1 MSSQKQAVTVRDLV
15 EEAKKRIVILV
26 ICVVGLSYLLSLTS
40 SSVWVNLP
48 AAACLIILLRYF
60 SFDVEMK
67 RKAAAY
73 NNKPSSLSGPSL
85 SKPPELPKA
94 APRSDWRS
102 KVNSQVVEDALDR
115 FTRHLV
121 SEWVLDLWY
130 SRITPD
136 KQGPEE
142 LVFIINHV
150 LGELSRRFRNVNLID
165 LFTRDIIDIIC
176 RHVELFRE
184 CQAKIERKRR
194 RSLSFE
200 ERDSELRRVM
210 ATNDKLHP
218 ALFSPESEHKVLQHI
233 MDRLISLTF
242 RPEDMH
248 CAFFHYTVRELLA
261 CCVMRP
267 VLNLANPR
275 FINERIEAAVMSR
288 TKTNGGSSA
297 AKETSQSEDL
307 SEVSHDHFSRYMD
320 PSVTGVELVQLKHEQ
335 KKRKNATDKQHVAD
349 LAKDPLLSMDTRSSR
364 SWESLSLT
372 SKIVDDSKYLQGH
385 RGGEGWG
392 DVLEKMSQRKTET
405 LSPEHLE
412 SVWAKGRNYKKKE
425 GERVPPRLSIK
436 ESCNDGDNA
445 RPKNFNE
452 NTVNARGSSQP
463 KVVESHLSSY
473 SSAEED
479 EETKSSHS
487 STSEDEETVTGL
499 NSPGTRVWD
508 GRTNKNPSVSRI
520 HHPLENS
527 GRRFKQT
534 SKGHERYE
542 KASRHQSSRKRSKR
556 SGLIL
561 GDDDSDDSEHDSLAR
576 SYSGISATSS
586 ASYNSMPESDLLS
599 APRSSLLV
607 DSFAKLRCEVM
618 GANIVKSSSKMFAV
632 YSISVTDDSNHSW
645 SIKRRFRH
653 FEELHQRLK
662 VFPEYN
668 LYLPPKHFLSTGV
681 DIPVIHERCVLL
693 DTYLKKLLQLPR
705 ISGSIEV
712 WDFLSVDSQTYAFS
726 SSFSIIETLTVKPA
740 RKTSTVPTSIANMTE
755 ATPAPL
761 PSRENLS
768 SENGKSGQ
776 HVRNNV
782 MVDDLKSKVK
792 APGNDHTKTSD
803 ADVRNSK
810 ENGGLKVGN
819 QAVAMALPGLPTE
832 WVPPKLTLPL
842 LDLVDVVLQLQEGG
856 WIRRKAF
863 WVAKQILQLGMGDAL
878 DDWVLEKI
886 RLLRRGTVV
895 ASGIQRVE
903 QILWPDGIFMTK
915 HPKRKQQSS
924 TSDEEQQQEAER
936 RAKFVHELMIEK
948 APATIVSLVGQNE
961 YKQCAEDLYF
971 FLQSS
976 VCLKQLAFDLLE
988 LLLLSA
994 FPEMEKA
1001 FKQLH
1006 EEKHLFA
1013 KSIERVGRF
1022 LRKSLGSIKSTICFG
1037 KHHTV
1042 PKNNNSPLLS
1052 PFSCSL
1058 HRSCPQDSQTEETY
1072 SVFSSESTAV
1082 AETRD
1087 ESLINKVQHKKK
1099 PKKKKVAEPL
1109 EEAKR
1114 RGETL
1119 AQKMKDFNM
1128 VDLRD
1133 VEHASDVQEALRCY
1147 SSIRSPVYLD
1157 IVDNFF
1163 TDMYYEFS
1171 DPLTITSSIKGS
1183 RRKAGSF
1190 RL

>member
-1 MSSQKQAVTVRDLV
+1 RRKGGFDSAMSSQKQAVTVRDLV

-60 SFDVEMK
+60 SFDIEMK

-73 NNKPSSLSGPSL
+73 SNKPSSLSGPSL

-165 LFTRDIIDIIC
+165 LLTRDIIDIIC

-184 CQAKIERKRR
+184 CRAKIERKQR

-275 FINERIEAAVMSR
+275 
-288 TKTNGGSSA
+288 
-297 AKETSQSEDL
+297 
-307 SEVSHDHFSRYMD
+307 
-320 PSVTGVELVQLKHEQ
+320 
-335 KKRKNATDKQHVAD
+335 KNATDKQHVAD

-364 SWESLSLT
+364 SWESLPLT

-392 DVLEKMSQRKTET
+392 DILEKMSQRKTET
-405 LSPEHLE
+405 LAPEHLE

-425 GERVPPRLSIK
+425 GEKVVERVPSRLSI
-436 ESCNDGDNA
+436 NDGDNA
-445 RPKNFNE
+445 RPKNVNE

-463 KVVESHLSSY
+463 KVVDSHLSSY

-819 QAVAMALPGLPTE
+819 QADAMALPGLPTE

-1037 KHHTV
+1037 KYHKL
-1042 PKNNNSPLLS
+1042 PNNNTALLS

-1114 RGETL
+1114 RGEML

-1171 DPLTITSSIKGS
+1171 DPLTTTSSIKGS

>member
-60 SFDVEMK
+60 SFDIEMK

-73 NNKPSSLSGPSL
+73 SNKPSSLSGPSL

-165 LFTRDIIDIIC
+165 LLTRDIIDIIC

-184 CQAKIERKRR
+184 CRAKIERKQR

-261 CCVMRP
+261 CCV
-267 VLNLANPR
+267 
-275 FINERIEAAVMSR
+275 
-288 TKTNGGSSA
+288 
-297 AKETSQSEDL
+297 
-307 SEVSHDHFSRYMD
+307 
-320 PSVTGVELVQLKHEQ
+320 ELVQLKHEQ

-364 SWESLSLT
+364 SWESLPLT

-463 KVVESHLSSY
+463 KVVDSHLSSY

-632 YSISVTDDSNHSW
+632 YSISVTDDKAFATTKNFRINRSVGFPQCGFPGRLTPSQVL
-645 SIKRRFRH
+645 SLSLRRSR
-653 FEELHQRLK
+653 
-662 VFPEYN
+662 V
-668 LYLPPKHFLSTGV
+668 
-681 DIPVIHERCVLL
+681 
-693 DTYLKKLLQLPR
+693 
-705 ISGSIEV
+705 
-712 WDFLSVDSQTYAFS
+712 
-726 SSFSIIETLTVKPA
+726 VKPA

-1006 EEKHLFA
+1006 EEKHLF
-1013 KSIERVGRF
+1013 G
-1022 LRKSLGSIKSTICFG
+1022 
-1037 KHHTV
+1037 
-1042 PKNNNSPLLS
+1042 
-1052 PFSCSL
+1052 
-1058 HRSCPQDSQTEETY
+1058 QY
-1072 SVFSSESTAV
+1072 
-1082 AETRD
+1082 
-1087 ESLINKVQHKKK
+1087 
-1099 PKKKKVAEPL
+1099 
-1109 EEAKR
+1109 
-1114 RGETL
+1114 
-1119 AQKMKDFNM
+1119 
-1128 VDLRD
+1128 
-1133 VEHASDVQEALRCY
+1133 
-1147 SSIRSPVYLD
+1147 
-1157 IVDNFF
+1157 
-1163 TDMYYEFS
+1163 
-1171 DPLTITSSIKGS
+1171 TSN
-1183 RRKAGSF
+1183 
-1190 RL
+1190 

>member
-60 SFDVEMK
+60 SFDIEMK

-73 NNKPSSLSGPSL
+73 SNKPSSLSGPSL

-165 LFTRDIIDIIC
+165 LLTRDIIDIIC

-184 CQAKIERKRR
+184 CRAKIERKQR

-275 FINERIEAAVMSR
+275 
-288 TKTNGGSSA
+288 
-297 AKETSQSEDL
+297 
-307 SEVSHDHFSRYMD
+307 
-320 PSVTGVELVQLKHEQ
+320 
-335 KKRKNATDKQHVAD
+335 KNATDKQHVAD

-364 SWESLSLT
+364 SWESLPLT

-392 DVLEKMSQRKTET
+392 DILEKMSQRKTET
-405 LSPEHLE
+405 LAPEHLE

-425 GERVPPRLSIK
+425 GEKVVERVPSRLSI
-436 ESCNDGDNA
+436 NDGDNA
-445 RPKNFNE
+445 RPKNVNE

-463 KVVESHLSSY
+463 KVVDSHLSSY

-632 YSISVTDDSNHSW
+632 YSISVTDD
-645 SIKRRFRH
+645 IF
-653 FEELHQRLK
+653 L
-662 VFPEYN
+662 N
-668 LYLPPKHFLSTGV
+668 LQ
-681 DIPVIHERCVLL
+681 IILL
-693 DTYLKKLLQLPR
+693 YFAQKLLQLPR

-819 QAVAMALPGLPTE
+819 QADAMALPGLPTE

-1013 KSIERVGRF
+1013 IVQKERHERQKKTKDKMMKPTAKSIERVGRF

-1037 KHHTV
+1037 KYHKL
-1042 PKNNNSPLLS
+1042 PNNNTALLS

-1114 RGETL
+1114 RGEML

-1163 TDMYYEFS
+1163 TDMYNEFS
-1171 DPLTITSSIKGS
+1171 DPLTTTSSIKGS

>member
-1 MSSQKQAVTVRDLV
+1 MSTQKQVVTVRDLV

-40 SSVWVNLP
+40 SSVWINLP
-48 AAACLIILLRYF
+48 ASACLIILLRYF
-60 SFDVEMK
+60 AFDIELK
-67 RKAAAY
+67 RKAAVY
-73 NNKPSSLSGPSL
+73 NSKPSSLNAPSL
-85 SKPPELPKA
+85 NKPPELPKA

-102 KVNSQVVEDALDR
+102 KVNSQVVEDAMDR

-142 LVFIINHV
+142 LVFIINDV

-165 LFTRDIIDIIC
+165 LLTRDLIDIIC

-184 CQAKIERKRR
+184 CQAKIERKQRR
-194 RSLSFE
+194 RLSFE
-200 ERDSELRRVM
+200 DRDSELRRVM

-242 RPEDMH
+242 SPEDMQ

-267 VLNLANPR
+267 VINLANPR
-275 FINERIEAAVMSR
+275 FINERIEAVMISR
-288 TKTNGGSSA
+288 IKTNDGSSA
-297 AKETSQSEDL
+297 AKETSQSEDF
-307 SEVSHDHFSRYMD
+307 SEVSHDHFSGYLD
-320 PSVTGVELVQLKHEQ
+320 PSVAGVELVQLKKEQQ
-335 KKRKNATDKQHVAD
+335 KKENASDKHHIAD
-349 LAKDPLLSMDTRSSR
+349 LAKDPLLSMETRSSR
-364 SWESLSLT
+364 SWDSLPF
-372 SKIVDDSKYLQGH
+372 DDSKDLQGH

-425 GERVPPRLSIK
+425 GEKVVERVPPRLSIK
-436 ESCNDGDNA
+436 ESCSDGDNA

-452 NTVNARGSSQP
+452 NTVNARGSNQH
-463 KVVESHLSSY
+463 KVVNIDSHVSSY

-479 EETKSSHS
+479 EDEESKSSHS

-508 GRTNKNPSVSRI
+508 GRTNKNPSVSPI

-556 SGLIL
+556 SGHIL
-561 GDDDSDDSEHDSLAR
+561 GDDDSDDSEIDSLAR
-576 SYSGISATSS
+576 TYSGISATSS
-586 ASYNSMPESDLLS
+586 ASYTSVSESDLRS

-607 DSFAKLRCEVM
+607 DSFAKLKCEVL
-618 GANIVKSSSKMFAV
+618 GANIVKSSSKIFAV
-632 YSISVTDDSNHSW
+632 YSISVTDESNHSW

-681 DIPVIHERCVLL
+681 DIPVMNERCVLL
-693 DTYLKKLLQLPR
+693 DDYLKKLLQLPR
-705 ISGSIEV
+705 ISGSIEM

-740 RKTSTVPTSIANMTE
+740 RKSSTVSTYMANMTE
-755 ATPAPL
+755 ATPGPL

-768 SENGKSGQ
+768 SDIGKSGQ

-782 MVDDLKSKVK
+782 TVGDVKSKVK

-803 ADVRNSK
+803 SDVRNNK
-810 ENGGLKVGN
+810 ENGGLKKGT
-819 QAVAMALPGLPTE
+819 QADTMAFAGLPTE

-878 DDWVLEKI
+878 DDWVLDKI

-915 HPKRKQQSS
+915 HPKRQQQSS

-936 RAKFVHELMIEK
+936 RAKFVYELMIEK
-948 APATIVSLVGQNE
+948 APATIVSLVGQSE

-976 VCLKQLAFDLLE
+976 VCLKQLAYDLLE

-1006 EEKHLFA
+1006 DEKHLF
-1013 KSIERVGRF
+1013 GQY
-1022 LRKSLGSIKSTICFG
+1022 T
-1037 KHHTV
+1037 
-1042 PKNNNSPLLS
+1042 SP
-1052 PFSCSL
+1052 P
-1058 HRSCPQDSQTEETY
+1058 
-1072 SVFSSESTAV
+1072 
-1082 AETRD
+1082 
-1087 ESLINKVQHKKK
+1087 N
-1099 PKKKKVAEPL
+1099 
-1109 EEAKR
+1109 
-1114 RGETL
+1114 
-1119 AQKMKDFNM
+1119 
-1128 VDLRD
+1128 
-1133 VEHASDVQEALRCY
+1133 
-1147 SSIRSPVYLD
+1147 
-1157 IVDNFF
+1157 
-1163 TDMYYEFS
+1163 
-1171 DPLTITSSIKGS
+1171 
-1183 RRKAGSF
+1183 
-1190 RL
+1190 